1 MSAILQNK
9 AHVFFSP
16 HKIIFGQ
23 GTTAQVG
30 TEAKLLGATKV
41 LIITD
46 PGVVK
51 ADLLKPVT
59 DSLSSAGLSYSV
71 YGKVEPEPP
80 TRVVDEAAD
89 HFQSESCNFV
99 LGIGG
104 GSSLDVAKGV
114 SILAG
119 NGGHILDYFGM
130 DQVSKP
136 AVPKI
141 LMPTTS
147 GTGSETTR
155 VLVVTDESA
164 NAKQVVYS
172 LYCLPEVAIVDPRL
186 TFTMPTSVTADTGMD
201 ALVHAIETYVSMNAS
216 PFSDILAEKAIAWI
230 GHYLPIAWAKGS
242 NEEARYY
249 MSLAA
254 TLSGM
259 AFASGGLGAVHG
271 LSYVLGTRYHMPHG
285 RSNAIMLPHVM
296 RYNLPGAPAKY
307 ASVAALLGNVTTGL
321 SVNEAAALSV
331 EAIEN
336 LLTIIQI
343 PICLDAYGIPKEDIP
358 HLVEGGIKQSRL
370 FATNP
375 RDLSEKDVKDIYAN
389 CF

>member
-1 MSAILQNK
+1 MTAILPNK
-9 AHVFFSP
+9 AHVFYSP

-23 GTTAQVG
+23 GTAAQAG
-30 TEAKLLGATKV
+30 TEAKVLGATRV
-41 LIITD
+41 LIVAD

-59 DSLSSAGLSYSV
+59 DSILSMGITFSLYD
-71 YGKVEPEPP
+71 KVEPEPP
-80 TRVVDEAAD
+80 ARVVDEAHAQ
-89 HFQSESCNFV
+89 FEAESCDFV

-114 SILAG
+114 SILAR
-119 NGGHILDYFGM
+119 NGGRILDYSGL
-130 DQVSKP
+130 DLVKR
-136 AVPKI
+136 AGAPKI

-147 GTGSETTR
+147 GTGAEITR
-155 VLVVTDESA
+155 ALVVTDEA
-164 NAKQVVYS
+164 TNVKHVVYT

-186 TFTMPTSVTADTGMD
+186 TFTMPRSVTADTGMD
-201 ALVHAIETYVSMNAS
+201 ALVHAIETYVSMNAT

-230 GHYLPIAWAKGS
+230 GRYLPVAWAKGS

-254 TLSGM
+254 TVTGM

-296 RYNLPGAPAKY
+296 RFNLTGAPVKY
-307 ASVAALLGNVTTGL
+307 AAIASLLGCDTVGL
-321 SVNEAAALSV
+321 SVDEAAVLSV
-331 EAIEN
+331 DAVLH
-336 LLTIIQI
+336 LLEKIDI
-343 PICLDAYGIPKEDIP
+343 PVCLTAYGIPEQDIP
-358 HLVEGGIKQSRL
+358 HLVEGGMKQSRL

-375 RDLSEKDVKDIYAN
+375 RDLSEEDVRGIYCR

>member
-1 MSAILQNK
+1 MAILQNK

-23 GTTAQVG
+23 GTTAQAG
-30 TEAKLLGATKV
+30 TEAKVLGARKV
-41 LIITD
+41 LVVTD

-51 ADLLKPVT
+51 ADLLKYVT
-59 DSLSSAGLSYSV
+59 DSLSSAGLPYSV
-71 YGKVEPEPP
+71 YSKVEPEPP
-80 TRVVDEAAD
+80 ARVVDEATRQ
-89 HFQSESCNFV
+89 FNEESCDFV

-114 SILAG
+114 SIVAG
-119 NGGHILDYFGM
+119 NEGRILDFAGM
-130 DQVSKP
+130 DRVNRPS
-136 AVPKI
+136 VPKI

-147 GTGSETTR
+147 GTGAEITR
-155 VLVVTDESA
+155 ALVVTDEETNTKS
-164 NAKQVVYS
+164 VVYS

-186 TFTMPTSVTADTGMD
+186 TFTMPPKVTADTGMD

-230 GHYLPIAWAKGS
+230 GHYLPIACAKGS

-254 TLSGM
+254 TVSGM

-296 RYNLPGAPAKY
+296 RFNLPGAPVKY
-307 ASVAALLGNVTTGL
+307 ASVAALLGYDTEGL
-321 SVNEAAALSV
+321 SVDEAAELSV
-331 EAIEN
+331 EAVEV
-336 LLTIIQI
+336 LLEKLAI
-343 PICLDAYGIPKEDIP
+343 PMNLDAYGIPKEDIP

-375 RDLSEKDVKDIYAN
+375 RDLSENDVRDIYTG

>member
-1 MSAILQNK
+1 MVTIRQNK

-16 HKIIFGQ
+16 YKIIFGQ
-23 GTTAQVG
+23 GTTAQAG
-30 TEAKLLGATKV
+30 AEAKSLGATKI
-41 LIITD
+41 LIVTD

-51 ADLLKPVT
+51 ADLLKPVI
-59 DSLSSAGLSYSV
+59 DSLSSAGLLYSV

-80 TRVVDEAAD
+80 ARVVDEAAD
-89 HFQSESCNFV
+89 QFQGESCDFV
-99 LGIGG
+99 LGVGG

-114 SILAG
+114 SIIVS
-119 NGGHILDYFGM
+119 NGGPILDYSGM
-130 DQVSKP
+130 DKVNKP
-136 AVPKI
+136 AAPKI

-155 VLVVTDESA
+155 VLVVTDEEHNTKHA
-164 NAKQVVYS
+164 IYS

-186 TFTMPTSVTADTGMD
+186 TFTMPPSVTADTGMD
-201 ALVHAIETYVSMNAS
+201 ALVHAVETYVSMNAT

-230 GHYLPIAWAKGS
+230 GRYLQIACAKGT
-242 NEEARYY
+242 NEEARDY

-296 RYNLPGAPAKY
+296 RFNLPGAPARF
-307 ASVAALLGNVTTGL
+307 ASIAALLGRETIGL
-321 SVNEAAALSV
+321 GVDEAAALSV
-331 EAIEN
+331 DAVEN
-336 LLTIIQI
+336 LLKQI
-343 PICLDAYGIPKEDIP
+343 HIPTCLDAYGIPRQDLP
-358 HLVEGGIKQSRL
+358 HLVEGGMKQSRL

-375 RDLSEKDVKDIYAN
+375 RDLSQKDIENIYAN